1 MSAEPTS
8 HQQAVLD
15 YLALYIE
22 EKGCAPSLS
31 DIAFAC
37 GFSSKSAAA
46 HNLSRLEKLGC
57 ITRDKGV
64 PRSIKVVGREVAR
77 R

>member
-1 MSAEPTS
+1 MTAEPTS
-8 HQQAVLD
+8 HQQAALD

-22 EKGCAPSLS
+22 EKGHAPSLS

-37 GFSSKSAAA
+37 GFSSKSVAAN
-46 HNLSRLEKLGC
+46 NLSRLEKLGC

-64 PRSIKVVGREVAR
+64 PRSIRVVSREMAR

>member
-1 MSAEPTS
+1 MTAEPTS
-8 HQQAVLD
+8 HQQAILD
-15 YLALYIE
+15 YLTLYIE
-22 EKGCAPSLS
+22 KEGHAPSLS

-37 GFSSKSAAA
+37 GLSSKGAAA
-46 HNLSRLEKLGC
+46 HNLNRLEELGH

-64 PRSIKVVGREVAR
+64 PRSIRVVNQDAAR